1 MSFTTCKFT
10 DVEVFQARV
19 QYSTCFNITFPMTV
33 NLLVHNLSPMEFFFC
48 VCVWGGGGSSNR
60 SRGSGSL
67 YLRKIS
73 FTAINQL

>member
-1 MSFTTCKFT
+1 MSLTTCKFT
-10 DVEVFQARV
+10 DVEVSQARV

-33 NLLVHNLSPMEFFFC
+33 NMLVHSLSPMEFC
-48 VCVWGGGGSSNR
+48 GGSSNR
-60 SRGSGSL
+60 PRGSGSP